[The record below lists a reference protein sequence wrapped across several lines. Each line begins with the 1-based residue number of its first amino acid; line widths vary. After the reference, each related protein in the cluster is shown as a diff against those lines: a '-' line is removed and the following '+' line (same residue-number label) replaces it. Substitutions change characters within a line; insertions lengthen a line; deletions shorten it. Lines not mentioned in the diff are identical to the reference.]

1 MRGILKKLLCGLL
14 VFLYAASFVM
24 LAYTSVNA
32 ESVTEKSGNSVE
44 TDNDGDME
52 NAEYGLSVDDYDFSE
67 IDEIMKKYSYD
78 RENTDFESLVK
89 SIAESY
95 KEFSGSF
102 QGKY

>member
-44 TDNDGDME
+44 KH
-52 NAEYGLSVDDYDFSE
+52 SR
-67 IDEIMKKYSYD
+67 K
-78 RENTDFESLVK
+78 
-89 SIAESY
+89 
-95 KEFSGSF
+95 
-102 QGKY
+102 